1 MVGRTASAEPR
12 GQVTLGCS
20 GSSLEASVA
29 GAGKKEEEGEASD
42 REGPLQKWFCSYSE
56 EMRGGLWRILSRRIA

>member
-1 MVGRTASAEPR
+1 M
-12 GQVTLGCS
+12 
-20 GSSLEASVA
+20 A